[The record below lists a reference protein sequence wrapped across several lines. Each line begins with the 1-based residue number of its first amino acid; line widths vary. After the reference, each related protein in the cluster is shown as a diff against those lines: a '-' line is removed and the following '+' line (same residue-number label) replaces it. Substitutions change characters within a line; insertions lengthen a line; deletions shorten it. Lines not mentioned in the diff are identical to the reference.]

1 MISHIHLSRLGFTI
15 VELLVVIVVIAI
27 LATISVSAYT
37 SIQQRA
43 ANVSRVSELVAWKK
57 SFMIYRAL
65 AGGWPPS
72 MVVDDEYCLGVG
84 YPIGAGGVS
93 RCHNYMSSGS
103 TGSPDYAVLESDNAI
118 LMTQLRQY
126 TDLPGTGDR
135 TPINGIVGPYVRLK
149 SAGDGMY
156 VRLTMTQSGTVCP
169 NETEVYWTDPDGSR
183 STCIIEIK

>member
-1 MISHIHLSRLGFTI
+1 M
-15 VELLVVIVVIAI
+15 VAI

-37 SIQQRA
+37 GIQQRA

-57 SFMIYRAL
+57 SFMIYRTL

-72 MVVDDEYCLGVG
+72 MVVDDEYCLGDG

-93 RCHNYMSSGS
+93 RCHNYQSAGS

-118 LMTQLRQY
+118 LMAELRQY
-126 TDLPGTGDR
+126 ADLPGAGDR

-149 SAGDGMY
+149 DASEGMY
-156 VRLTMTQSGTVCP
+156 VRLTMTQNGDVCP
-169 NETEVYWTDPDGSR
+169 NETETYWMDADGSR
-183 STCIIEIK
+183 STCIIEVR